1 MPESNEFTGV
11 TGAVS
16 LPSGELLVEPD
27 LSSILRR
34 FPGASLLE
42 VTPEQAAA
50 LEAPFPDDEI
60 EILPTGEPYVP
71 NGRYRARL
79 NQVFG
84 HGRWALLPDGPYVM
98 DGTSV
103 VQLWVLVVKGHVASI
118 APGSGAAGH
127 DPDLAQQLESAKSN
141 ALTRVCKDF
150 GIGLFLAQKRWAETF
165 RDRHCMQLDAKAK
178 QRDDWRRCWRRV
190 DGIPFNYEGTIH
202 RQPGAKPGASPA
214 PAASQAPAAAP
225 DTPEERPGKA
235 RTAKEREEEFFAEMA
250 NERKRVGNALYL
262 KVLEKFVVAIH
273 VGLRQALRAAGV
285 AEEVGLTR
293 PAPRLRKVA

>member
-1 MPESNEFTGV
+1 MPENRESTSA
-11 TGAVS
+11 TGAAFS
-16 LPSGELLVEPD
+16 LPPGELLVEPD
-27 LSSILRR
+27 VSSILGR

-42 VTPEQAAA
+42 VRPEQAAA

-84 HGRWALLPDGPYVM
+84 HGRWALLPAQDHVM
-98 DGTSV
+98 DGKTV
-103 VQLWVLVVKGHVASI
+103 VQLWVLVVKGHVVAI
-118 APGSGAAGH
+118 APGAGAGGF

-141 ALTRVCKDF
+141 ALTRACKDL

-165 RDRHCMQLDAKAK
+165 RDRYCIQLDAKDRK
-178 QRDDWRRCWRRV
+178 DKDWRRCWRRV
-190 DGIPFNYEGTIH
+190 DGIPFNFEGTIH
-202 RQPGAKPGASPA
+202 RQPGPKTGASPT
-214 PAASQAPAAAP
+214 PAASPAPAAAP

-262 KVLEKFVVAIH
+262 KVLEKVGHTAMGAIPPAKRAA
-273 VGLRQALRAAGV
+273 VLAELRAL
-285 AEEVGLTR
+285 EV
-293 PAPRLRKVA
+293 KS